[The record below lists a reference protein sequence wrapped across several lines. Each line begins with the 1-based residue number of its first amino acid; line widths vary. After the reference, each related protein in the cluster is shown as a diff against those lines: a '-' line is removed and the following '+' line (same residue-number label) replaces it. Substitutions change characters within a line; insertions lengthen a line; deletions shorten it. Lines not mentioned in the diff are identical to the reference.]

1 MDVEKVV
8 VVGIRKCIR
17 TNEIDMPVIDA
28 AKIDAMIEC
37 FCSGFKAP
45 LQLQSSYERPYI

>member
-1 MDVEKVV
+1 MDIENVV
-8 VVGIRKCIR
+8 VVDMGEFKR
-17 TNEIDMPVIDA
+17 TNDIDMPVINA